1 MSHLSSS
8 EWLHMFGSL
17 QNIAK
22 FLSIS
27 TLLVLIDQLTKWLA
41 QTRFAESEFIPVT
54 SFFNLGL
61 TYNTGAAFGFLA
73 NQSGWQRWALSLI
86 ALAAVIV
93 IVGLM
98 LKHHREKH
106 FSYGLAFILAGALGN
121 LIDRIQLGK
130 VVDFLDFYYI
140 NYHWPA
146 FNFADVFIFIGVLIV
161 LFFSEKAVKN

>member
-1 MSHLSSS
+1 MMDS
-8 EWLHMFGSL
+8 F
-17 QNIAK
+17 QRIAK
-22 FLSIS
+22 FLSVS

-41 QTRFAESEFIPVT
+41 QTRFFEGEFIPVN

-61 TYNTGAAFGFLA
+61 TYNKGAAFGFLA
-73 NQSGWQRWALSLI
+73 NQSGWQRWALSII
-86 ALAAVIV
+86 ALVAVIV

-98 LKHHREKH
+98 LKHYREKR

-130 VVDFLDFYYI
+130 VVDFLDFYYT

-146 FNFADVFIFIGVLIV
+146 FNMADVFIFIGVFVV
-161 LFFSEKAVKN
+161 LFLAEKPVKN

>member
-1 MSHLSSS
+1 MI
-8 EWLHMFGSL
+8 GSFQRIL
-17 QNIAK
+17 K
-22 FLSIS
+22 FLSVS
-27 TLLVLIDQLTKWLA
+27 TLLVLIDQLTKWSA
-41 QTRFAESEFIPVT
+41 QTKFAVGEFMPIT

-61 TYNTGAAFGFLA
+61 TYNTGAAFGILA

-86 ALAAVIV
+86 ALVAVVV

-98 LKHHREKH
+98 LKHHQEKR

-130 VVDFLDFYYI
+130 VVDFLDFYYA

-146 FNFADVFIFIGVLIV
+146 FNFADVFIFIGVFVI
-161 LFFSEKAVKN
+161 LFLAEKPVKN

>member
-1 MSHLSSS
+1 MI
-8 EWLHMFGSL
+8 GSF
-17 QNIAK
+17 QRIVK
-22 FLSIS
+22 FLSVS
-27 TLLVLIDQLTKWLA
+27 MLLMLLDQLSKWWA
-41 QTRFAESEFIPVT
+41 QTRFAEGEFTLVT

-86 ALAAVIV
+86 ALVAVVV

-98 LKHHREKH
+98 LKHHREKR
-106 FSYGLAFILAGALGN
+106 FSYGLAFILSGALGN

-130 VVDFLDFYYI
+130 VVDFLDFYYA

-146 FNFADVFIFIGVLIV
+146 FNFADVFIFIGVFVI
-161 LFFSEKAVKN
+161 LFLAEKPVKN